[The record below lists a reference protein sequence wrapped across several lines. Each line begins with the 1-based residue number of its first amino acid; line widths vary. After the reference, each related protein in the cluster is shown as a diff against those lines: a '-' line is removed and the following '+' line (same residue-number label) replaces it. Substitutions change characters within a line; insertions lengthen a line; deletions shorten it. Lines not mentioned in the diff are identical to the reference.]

1 MAFFVMLNTMIIFAE
16 NKKAYFDY
24 EILEKYEAGIVLIG
38 KEVKSIQ
45 NKRINISGAHI
56 IISNQ
61 ELWLLGANIAV
72 YQPTNTFF
80 KYQPDRTRKLLLKKS
95 EILYLQGKI
104 QQKGLT
110 LVPLKVYTKKA
121 KIKVEFALV
130 KGKKLYDKRE
140 TLKKRDQERELRS
153 SF

>member
-1 MAFFVMLNTMIIFAE
+1 MTVFAE

-24 EILEKYEAGIVLIG
+24 EILEKFEAGIVLLG

-45 NKRINISGAHI
+45 NKRMNISGAHI
-56 IISNQ
+56 IVSNQ
-61 ELWLLGANIAV
+61 EIWLLGSNIAI
-72 YQPTNTFF
+72 YQPTNSYYD
-80 KYQPDRTRKLLLKKS
+80 YQPDRTRKLMLKKN

-110 LVPLKVYTKKA
+110 LIPLKLYTKKA